1 MRKNTRGRPRSR
13 ASQEAVLRAAVE
25 LLEEQGFTA
34 MTMEGIAARAEV
46 SKQTV
51 YRWWSSKSEVVVEA
65 LSTGY
70 FPGGLP
76 IMQHSGDG
84 RDDLRADLRA
94 WLDAMRESIACEADA
109 SLTQAVLVA
118 LAGGS
123 ERSAAVHEWLVM
135 PMREALEQR
144 FIAHD
149 QRHPGTL
156 AGPPEFLAE
165 LLAGSLLLRLM
176 FAEPT
181 SSQWADQLL
190 DFVSPAPLRR
200 PLE

>member
-1 MRKNTRGRPRSR
+1 M
-13 ASQEAVLRAAVE
+13 RAAVE

-51 YRWWSSKSEVVVEA
+51 YRWWGSKSDVVVEA

-70 FPGGLP
+70 FPGSLP
-76 IMQHSGDG
+76 LLHSGGEG
-84 RDDLRADLRA
+84 RDDLRADLGA
-94 WLDAMRESIACEADA
+94 WLTAMREAIACEEDA
-109 SLTQAVLVA
+109 PLIQAVLVA
-118 LAGGS
+118 LAGGT
-123 ERSAAVHEWLVM
+123 ERSAAVHEWLVL
-135 PMREALEQR
+135 PLREGLEQR

-149 QRHPGTL
+149 RHHPGTL
-156 AGPPEFLAE
+156 PGSPEFLAE

-181 SSQWADQLL
+181 SQEWADQLL
-190 DFVSPAPLRR
+190 DFVSPAPLS
-200 PLE
+200 E

>member
-25 LLEEQGFTA
+25 LLEEQGFEA
-34 MTMEGIAARAEV
+34 MTMEGIAGRAEV

-51 YRWWSSKSEVVVEA
+51 YRWWGSKADVVVEA

-70 FPGGLP
+70 FPGTMP
-76 IMQHSGDG
+76 IIQTSGEG
-84 RDDLRADLRA
+84 REDLRADVRT
-94 WLDAMRESIACEADA
+94 WLDAMRESIACEEDA
-109 SLTQAVLVA
+109 PLIQAVLVA

-123 ERSAAVHEWLVM
+123 EQSSAVHQWLVL
-135 PMREALEQR
+135 PLRQGLEQR

-149 QRHPGTL
+149 RRHPGTL
-156 AGPPEFLAE
+156 PVPPEFLAE

-181 SSQWADQLL
+181 SQEWADQLL
-190 DFVSPAPLRR
+190 DFVSPAPR
-200 PLE
+200 PE

>member
-34 MTMEGIAARAEV
+34 MTMEGIATRAEV

-51 YRWWSSKSEVVVEA
+51 YRWWSSKSEIVIEA

-70 FPGGLP
+70 FPGSLP
-76 IMQHSGDG
+76 VLRHSGAA

-94 WLDAMRESIACEADA
+94 WLDDMRESIACEGDA
-109 SLTQAVLVA
+109 SLVQAVLVA

-123 ERSAAVHEWLVM
+123 ERSAAVHEWLVL
-135 PMREALEQR
+135 PMRQGLEQR

-156 AGPPEFLAE
+156 PGPPEFLAE

-181 SSQWADQLL
+181 SGEWAEQLL
-190 DFVSPAPLRR
+190 DFVSPAPLHG
-200 PLE
+200 E